1 MHEET
6 ALLFHCASWF
16 LNPGPEADIG
26 ETLSWEIDWQKFLSL
41 VTRHRAVFPVFRCLS
56 RLSFGHVPAAV
67 LERLRGIQLR
77 TLTFNLQAARELIE
91 VGRALEEVGR
101 PVIAY
106 KGPLL
111 AAEAYGDL
119 AGRQFT
125 DLDILVHPE
134 DMGPVRDCLAGL
146 GYGLAGGFVD
156 FSSGLIVRFLRDV
169 VFFNSRGRLPLEVQ
183 WRLAQGYHP
192 VFPKMDELWSRSRR
206 ATLEG
211 AKLRTFCPED
221 TLLIL
226 CLHGLY
232 HAWEHLQ
239 MVTDTAAVIQNMKP
253 DWERTLDLA
262 RENRAERILF
272 LGLLLANRM
281 LSVKLPEWVLD
292 RASSDRVAAA
302 AAEDSIRRFFQPEDW
317 TDKARRFFF
326 REVGMFPGPVN
337 KARYFIGR
345 LLTPNEED
353 LAGQSLTWL
362 RLFILPWLRLIRLF
376 GKYII

>member
-1 MHEET
+1 MRAET
-6 ALLFHCASWF
+6 ALLFHCASSLF
-16 LNPGPEADIG
+16 NPGRDIDIE
-26 ETLSWEIDWQKFLSL
+26 ETLSREVDWQEFLSL

-56 RLSFGHVPAAV
+56 RLSSGQVPAAV
-67 LERLRGIQLR
+67 LEKLRGIQLR
-77 TLTFNLQAARELIE
+77 TLTFNLQAARELVE
-91 VGRALEEVGR
+91 VGQALEENGR

-111 AAEAYGDL
+111 AVEAYGDL

-134 DMGPVRDCLAGL
+134 DVGRVRDSLAGL
-146 GYGLAGGFVD
+146 GYQLSGGFAD
-156 FSSGLIVRFLRDV
+156 FSSGLAVRFLRDV
-169 VFFNSRGRLPLEVQ
+169 VFRNRRGRLPLEVQ
-183 WRLAQGYHP
+183 WRLAQRYHP
-192 VFPKMDELWSRSRR
+192 VFPKIDELWSRSRR
-206 ATLEG
+206 TIFEG
-211 AKLRTFCPED
+211 AELRTFCPED

-239 MVTDTAAVIQNMKP
+239 MVTDTAAVIKSLKP

-281 LSVKLPEWVLD
+281 LSVELPEPVLA
-292 RASSDRVAAA
+292 RASSDRRAVAAA
-302 AAEDSIRRFFQPEDW
+302 RDALRRFFYFEDW
-317 TDKARRFFF
+317 ADKARRFFF
-326 REVGMFPGPVN
+326 REAGMFPGLGN
-337 KARYFIGR
+337 QARYFIGR

-353 LAGQSLTWL
+353 LAGRPLTRL
-362 RLFILPWLRLIRLF
+362 RLMILPFLRLIRLF
-376 GKYII
+376 RQYFI